1 MRFYIVIIFL
11 ITTKLIFADFYFSD
25 KAKDLGTNETAQ
37 ESITEEEHEISSE
50 YFIDRNNTNDTDNSN
65 NLKITNNSISFFEM
79 WGTNVINQ
87 SGVVNS
93 PVEIEDPYKSHPF
106 RYTEVTF
113 ILSSFLSYT
122 YASFLVFGLD
132 ALENT
137 FVQPSTTGRSRY
149 KSLWISTTAFEVTAG
164 VIFGI
169 AVAYDSYQRIY
180 GKKKEGMS
188 WNFVPYY
195 EPINRDAGF
204 MFSLSYP
211 Y

>member
-37 ESITEEEHEISSE
+37 ESIKEEEHEISSE

-113 ILSSFLSYT
+113 ILSGFLSYT

>member
-1 MRFYIVIIFL
+1 MRFYIIIIFL
-11 ITTKLIFADFYFSD
+11 IISRFAFADFYFSD
-25 KAKDLGTNETAQ
+25 KAKDLGTNETNQAP
-37 ESITEEEHEISSE
+37 IIEENHEVSSE
-50 YFIDRNNTNDTDNSN
+50 YSIDRNNTNDMDNSN

-79 WGTNVINQ
+79 SGTNIINQ
-87 SGVVNS
+87 SGVITS
-93 PVEIEDPYKSHPF
+93 PVEIENPYRSHPF

-137 FVQPSTTGRSRY
+137 FVQPSTTGRARY
-149 KSLWISTTAFEVTAG
+149 KSLWISTTIFEVTAG
-164 VIFGI
+164 VIFGV
-169 AVAYDSYQRIY
+169 AVAYDSYQRVY

-188 WNFVPYY
+188 FNFVPYY

>member
-1 MRFYIVIIFL
+1 MRFYIIIIFL
-11 ITTKLIFADFYFSD
+11 IISRFAFADFYFSD
-25 KAKDLGTNETAQ
+25 KAKDLGTNETNQAP
-37 ESITEEEHEISSE
+37 IIEENHEVSSE
-50 YFIDRNNTNDTDNSN
+50 YFIDRNNTNDMDNSN

-79 WGTNVINQ
+79 SGTNIINQ
-87 SGVVNS
+87 SGVITS
-93 PVEIEDPYKSHPF
+93 PVEIENPYRSHPF

-137 FVQPSTTGRSRY
+137 FVQPSTTGRVRY
-149 KSLWISTTAFEVTAG
+149 KSLWISTTIFEVTAG
-164 VIFGI
+164 VIFGV
-169 AVAYDSYQRIY
+169 AVAYDSYQRVY
-180 GKKKEGMS
+180 GKKKEGIS
-188 WNFVPYY
+188 YNFVPYY

>member
-1 MRFYIVIIFL
+1 MRFYIIIIFL

-37 ESITEEEHEISSE
+37 ESIKEEEHEISSE

>member
-11 ITTKLIFADFYFSD
+11 ITTKLVFADFYFSD

-37 ESITEEEHEISSE
+37 ESIKEEEHEISSE
-50 YFIDRNNTNDTDNSN
+50 YFIDRNNTNDTDNS
-65 NLKITNNSISFFEM
+65 NNSISFFEM

-113 ILSSFLSYT
+113 ILSGFLSYT

>member
-1 MRFYIVIIFL
+1 MKFYIIIIFL
-11 ITTKLIFADFYFSD
+11 ITSKFAFADFYFSD
-25 KAKDLGTNETAQ
+25 KSKDLGTNETAQ
-37 ESITEEEHEISSE
+37 ESIVEDNQELSSE
-50 YFIDRNNTNDTDNSN
+50 YSTD
-65 NLKITNNSISFFEM
+65 TNNITSFFEM
-79 WGTNVINQ
+79 QGTNVINQ

-93 PVEIEDPYKSHPF
+93 PVEIEDTYKSHPF

-169 AVAYDSYQRIY
+169 AVAYDSYQRVY

>member
-1 MRFYIVIIFL
+1 MRFYIIIIFL

-37 ESITEEEHEISSE
+37 ESIKEEEHEISSE

-149 KSLWISTTAFEVTAG
+149 KSLWISTTAF
-164 VIFGI
+164 
-169 AVAYDSYQRIY
+169 
-180 GKKKEGMS
+180 
-188 WNFVPYY
+188 
-195 EPINRDAGF
+195 
-204 MFSLSYP
+204 
-211 Y
+211 

>member
-37 ESITEEEHEISSE
+37 ESIKEEEHEISSE

-87 SGVVNS
+87 NGVINS

>member
-11 ITTKLIFADFYFSD
+11 ITTKLVFADFYFSD

-37 ESITEEEHEISSE
+37 ESIKEEEHEISSE

>member
-1 MRFYIVIIFL
+1 MRFYIIIIFL
-11 ITTKLIFADFYFSD
+11 IISRFAFADFYFSD
-25 KAKDLGTNETAQ
+25 KAKDLGTNETNQAP
-37 ESITEEEHEISSE
+37 IIEENHEVSSE
-50 YFIDRNNTNDTDNSN
+50 YSIDRNNTNDMDNSN

-79 WGTNVINQ
+79 SGTNIINQ
-87 SGVVNS
+87 SGVITS
-93 PVEIEDPYKSHPF
+93 PVEIENPYRSHPF

-137 FVQPSTTGRSRY
+137 FVQPSTSGRSRY
-149 KSLWISTTAFEVTAG
+149 KSLWISTTIFEVTAG
-164 VIFGI
+164 VIFGV
-169 AVAYDSYQRIY
+169 AVAYDSYQRVY

-188 WNFVPYY
+188 FNFVPYY

>member
-1 MRFYIVIIFL
+1 MRFYIIIIFL

-37 ESITEEEHEISSE
+37 ESIKEEEHEISSE

-93 PVEIEDPYKSHPF
+93 SVEIEDPYKSHPF

>member
-113 ILSSFLSYT
+113 ILSGFLSYT